1 MTDSACSLLCSAIVE
16 QAVEDY
22 RELRKKDKEEIIHKD
37 EGIFSKDD
45 IESFFRGAWCRSIL
59 NGFGS
64 RIDGVNILRQLK
76 AEPIQRHE

>member
-1 MTDSACSLLCSAIVE
+1 MTDNACSLLCSAIVE

-22 RELRKKDKEEIIHKD
+22 RLLRKKQVEEIKHKD
-37 EGIFSKDD
+37 EGEFSKSE
-45 IESFFRGAWCRSIL
+45 IESFFRGEWCHSIL

-76 AEPIQRHE
+76 TETI